1 MKQSLWVFIGLIVL
15 IMAGCEENIP
25 STSDSNTPSTNK
37 NTAVGFSVS
46 SSKRVIFSSGN
57 LQYHPA
63 NNIWRF
69 ATNQTDYVGEANSNI
84 SSTYSGW
91 VDLFSW
97 NSSTDKDD
105 YNCLFVDW
113 GINKIGNY
121 APNTWRT
128 LSYDEW
134 YYLCWERENH
144 SILCGVAQVNGVN
157 GLILLPDKWICP
169 SDVIFKSG
177 FYINSSIDAYSR
189 YQTFSKE
196 QWSKLENRGAIFLPA
211 AGMRAGS
218 LVYGIQQIAGYWSS
232 TWNQI
237 DQLAYYFIFSAQAIN
252 MSPSGS
258 ALSVRLVKDL

>member
-1 MKQSLWVFIGLIVL
+1 MKRNTFYEVSARESNPNYEKLI
-15 IMAGCEENIP
+15 
-25 STSDSNTPSTNK
+25 
-37 NTAVGFSVS
+37 
-46 SSKRVIFSSGN
+46 
-57 LQYHPA
+57 
-63 NNIWRF
+63 
-69 ATNQTDYVGEANSNI
+69 
-84 SSTYSGW
+84 
-91 VDLFSW
+91 
-97 NSSTDKDD
+97 
-105 YNCLFVDW
+105 
-113 GINKIGNY
+113 
-121 APNTWRT
+121 
-128 LSYDEW
+128 
-134 YYLCWERENH
+134 
-144 SILCGVAQVNGVN
+144 GVAQVNGVN
-157 GLILLPDKWICP
+157 GLIVLPDKWICP

-252 MSPSGS
+252 MSTSGS